1 MKKVFLTVLMFTAI
15 VSFAYKANAQS
26 SPIKIGVFDISVMVQ
41 QMPGYSSVDS
51 MVQLYERDSLAAEY
65 DFYRSE
71 YGRLDSTYKLDSI
84 AKKAPSVLSLEQ
96 QQRQQVALTLVYWQ
110 QYAQEKSEQKREQL
124 AQPLIKQVYDAY
136 QKVLAVKKYTLILKP
151 QSLENGTV
159 FSSALGG
166 ADNVFKLVANE
177 LKISLSRELNFPEDD
192 QSQQNNQQAPAKPQT
207 KPATGTKPKQ

>member
-1 MKKVFLTVLMFTAI
+1 MKKVFLTVLMLAAI
-15 VSFAYKANAQS
+15 ATCVSKVNAQS

-41 QMPGYSSVDS
+41 QMPGYPAVDS

-71 YGRLDSTYKLDSI
+71 YSRLDSTYKLDSVS
-84 AKKAPSVLSLEQ
+84 KKAPSVLGLEQ

-136 QKVLAVKKYTLILKP
+136 QKVLAVKKYTIVLKP

-159 FSSALGG
+159 FSTAMGG
-166 ADNVFKLVANE
+166 ADNIFKLVAAE
-177 LKISLSRELNFPEDD
+177 LKVTLSRELDFPEDD
-192 QSQQNNQQAPAKPQT
+192 QSQENNQQAPAKPQT
-207 KPATGTKPKQ
+207 KPAGTKPKQ